1 MDIQAYLRELI
12 EELTKIKAA
21 ALVEIQST
29 GSSVDELDPQEKK
42 DLTEKKM
49 EFFMLS
55 GALAAL
61 SELQKA
67 IEQSEESS

>member
-1 MDIQAYLRELI
+1 MDIHAYLKEHI

-29 GSSVDELDPQEKK
+29 GSTVDELDPNEKK
-42 DLTEKKM
+42 ELTEKKM

-61 SELQKA
+61 NELQKA
-67 IEQSEESS
+67 IEQSEKQS